1 MCGGGPKGPS
11 AAEQQA
17 QAEAN
22 AALIRAET
30 DKIKA
35 EQEIEKQKQA
45 DKVMADNKA
54 MAQADQQKKQRQLT
68 LLGGILGEDEDETP
82 LDSTLTDRKKSKK
95 KPLLQQL
102 GE

>member
-11 AAEQQA
+11 AAELQV

-35 EQEIEKQKQA
+35 EQQA
-45 DKVMADNKA
+45 AKDAEDRKVMADHKA
-54 MAQADQQKKQRQLT
+54 MAEADQQRKQRQLT
-68 LLGGILGEDEDETP
+68 LLGGILDEEEDETS
-82 LDSTLTDRKKSKK
+82 LDSTLTDRKKSRK